1 MTNRRNIGASV
12 RARLLERAREQK
24 ADFQILL
31 TRYTLERL
39 LYRLSLSAYR
49 DRFILKGAMLFSMWV
64 ETPFRPTRDLDL
76 LGRGPADVQSI
87 AEAFRA
93 VCSVSV
99 PDDGVE
105 FDIARLEA
113 APIREDLKY
122 GGVRKKCNRVLRP
135 IAGFLRRPARA
146 RRSAMVPGVDCIEM
160 ELQPSARSGT
170 TSRDDGHHRS
180 RGADCARESF
190 LGIHANPRRPRQS
203 GPSGRAGYD
212 RQHVAGISTHP
223 DNSWMVQIARNVT
236 DIRDGFVRGKRYLI
250 LDRDTKYSDAFRGII
265 TRTGTEVVLLPPRS

>member
-1 MTNRRNIGASV
+1 MRRSLDMTNRRNIGASV

-49 DRFILKGAMLFSMWV
+49 DRFILKGAMLFSTWV

-122 GGVRKKCNRVLRP
+122 GGVRIRTTAL
-135 IAGFLRRPARA
+135 IDRA
-146 RRSAMVPGVDCIEM
+146 RIP
-160 ELQPSARSGT
+160 
-170 TSRDDGHHRS
+170 
-180 RGADCARESF
+180 
-190 LGIHANPRRPRQS
+190 
-203 GPSGRAGYD
+203 
-212 RQHVAGISTHP
+212 
-223 DNSWMVQIARNVT
+223 VQIDVGFGDAITPAPREIDYPVLLDAPAPRLLAYPLETVVAEKFEALVT
-236 DIRDGFVRGKRYLI
+236 RGIANSRLKDFYDLYLI
-250 LDRDTKYSDAFRGII
+250 AQTFPLETVHLAEAVRRTFERRG
-265 TRTGTEVVLLPPRS
+265 TVLPTTPL